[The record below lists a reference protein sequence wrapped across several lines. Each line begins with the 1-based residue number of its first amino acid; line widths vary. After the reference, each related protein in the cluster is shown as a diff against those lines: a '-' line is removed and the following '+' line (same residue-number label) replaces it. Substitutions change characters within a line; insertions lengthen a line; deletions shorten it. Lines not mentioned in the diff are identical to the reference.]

1 MNKNKKTKKNKSMF
15 WATALTALIALI
27 LFVIATKMGGGN
39 NIKGLLS
46 AWNMTIEIMP
56 ILIFAFIIA
65 GLLQVILPQDLLSK
79 WLGTESGFKGII
91 IGTIAGSLTPGGPYV
106 SLPIVAALLKT
117 GAGYGTLVAY
127 LSSWSLWA
135 IARLPMEVGILGWK
149 FTLIRLASVLIFPP
163 ITGYIANWIVKIL
176 N

>member
-1 MNKNKKTKKNKSMF
+1 MNKKTNNKSMF
-15 WATALTALIALI
+15 WATLITGLIALV
-27 LFVIATKMGGGN
+27 LFIIATRMGGGK

-79 WLGTESGFKGII
+79 WLGTESGFKGIM

-106 SLPIVAALLKT
+106 SLPIVAALLKS

-127 LSSWSLWA
+127 LQA
-135 IARLPMEVGILGWK
+135 GRCGQ
-149 FTLIRLASVLIFPP
+149 
-163 ITGYIANWIVKIL
+163 
-176 N
+176 